1 MFFCPAEVVGW
12 EIISQNNVGKR
23 KGQLFLQAKLH
34 PWCLA
39 LFTWRSLFPVIIS
52 FLFHTHTH
60 THTHTHSFCFLKEV
74 DTTLEESF
82 VNILRWFWD
91 TEKYLNL
98 WSIDQTFLL
107 MIEKVII
114 GLKRVR
120 ECRHRSILDWEKMK
134 SRKRARETKILGKK
148 FLGMKSKAWTSWI
161 VTSYLYSE
169 SQCASWIYSLEK
181 LYNSLEGQWLAELL
195 LIAVP

>member
-1 MFFCPAEVVGW
+1 MPSSLHLEVT
-12 EIISQNNVGKR
+12 IPCDH
-23 KGQLFLQAKLH
+23 LLPL
-34 PWCLA
+34 P
-39 LFTWRSLFPVIIS
+39 
-52 FLFHTHTH
+52 HTHTH
-60 THTHTHSFCFLKEV
+60 THTHTQSFCFLKEV

-181 LYNSLEGQWLAELL
+181 QYNSLEGQWLAELL